1 MASPERATHPN
12 PPERA
17 GVAAHPAPGEQ
28 KWRQEDLETP
38 LALGS
43 SISLGRPSTGERVD
57 RRTTEGH
64 SPHTPQSP
72 ASLGS
77 AALTAIEGYRIISN
91 LGEGSSSYVF
101 LAQDKRRGYPV
112 ALKILRWKDPE
123 AANNPGFTR
132 FQREARIL
140 QSMTHPRIVRLLD
153 VGTSQSYHYLALELV
168 MGSDLGRLLRVVHRL
183 EEVVAIKLAADIM
196 EVLELVHGR
205 GIVHRDL
212 KPGNI
217 LISRDGE
224 LKVSDFGIAKI
235 ALPPGKDNQTYG
247 LQFLGTPLYA
257 APEQIIDPSQVT
269 YRTDFYALGVL
280 LFEMLAGRPPFL
292 GETRGEIERLHL
304 KSAPAMLRRMN
315 PMVSAPMEGLVS
327 HLLEKEP
334 HKRPQDHEQILGW
347 LKQCQSACTERGS
360 DTTQPPEL
368 RRRR

>member
-1 MASPERATHPN
+1 MASPERASHVN
-12 PPERA
+12 PTARA
-17 GVAAHPAPGEQ
+17 GAGPSPVEQ

-43 SISLGRPSTGERVD
+43 SISLNKLAKSGRPD
-57 RRTTEGH
+57 RRTTDGNSHEV
-64 SPHTPQSP
+64 PQSP
-72 ASLGS
+72 LSLGS
-77 AALTAIEGYRIISN
+77 ATLTAIEGYRIISN
-91 LGEGSSSYVF
+91 LGEGSSSHVF

-183 EEVVAIKLAADIM
+183 EEVVAIRLAAQIM
-196 EVLELVHGR
+196 EVLQLVHGR

-235 ALPPGKDNQTYG
+235 ALPPGRDHQTYG

-304 KSAPAMLRRMN
+304 KSVPSTLRRMN
-315 PMVSAPMEGLVS
+315 PIVSAPMESLVAA
-327 HLLEKEP
+327 LLEKEP
-334 HKRPQDHEQILGW
+334 HKRPQTHDQILGW
-347 LKQCQSACTERGS
+347 LRQCQSACTERGS
-360 DTTQPPEL
+360 DTTQPPS
-368 RRRR
+368 